1 MKKLLLCVG
10 AAKTGTTWLYQNLR
24 HNESLYFTPEKEL
37 NFFFTQ
43 YGAFNRLSERARFS
57 KLAEFFDRA
66 RTNFEKDVPDDLFRR
81 RLGPFHRNLAWYKRF
96 ANGQV
101 GDDWYRR
108 LFQRMGEG
116 QFACDFSPSTSL
128 ISDDGWAH
136 AASFADEVKVI
147 YILRRPDERL
157 WSHAKFHAAFIGKFA
172 EFSKMS
178 TDQMHAMADRY
189 NLLADGDYGTIL
201 SRISAHI
208 PPESRFCIDY
218 ERIGREPEA
227 VLKDVTGFL
236 GVPNAPPPE
245 GRLGGKVNV
254 SEKLPRPE
262 KFGAPYRARFE
273 SETKLLVEQ
282 GVGFAKAWL

>member
-24 HNESLYFTPEKEL
+24 HHPSLHFTPEKEL

-43 YGAFNRLSERARFS
+43 YGAFNRLSERARFG

-66 RTNFEKDVPDDLFRR
+66 RTNFVKDVPDDLFRR
-81 RLGPFHRNLAWYKRF
+81 RLGPFHRNLGWYKKF

-101 GDDWYRR
+101 GDEWYRR
-108 LFQRMGEG
+108 LFQRMEEG

-128 ISDDGWAH
+128 ISDEGWAH
-136 AASFADEVKVI
+136 VAGFADEVKVI
-147 YILRRPDERL
+147 YVLRRPDERL

-178 TDQMHAMADRY
+178 TAEMHAMAERC

-201 SRISAHI
+201 GRLSAHI
-208 PPESRFCIDY
+208 PAENRLCIDY
-218 ERIGREPEA
+218 ARIGAEPES
-227 VLKDVTGFL
+227 VLNDVAGFL
-236 GVPNAPPPE
+236 GVANIAPPE
-245 GRLGGKVNV
+245 GKPGGKVNV
-254 SEKLPRPE
+254 SEKLPKPAA
-262 KFGAPYRARFE
+262 FGAPYRQRFE
-273 SETKLLVEQ
+273 KETRLLVEQ